1 MTGYASLGEV
11 AEALRRLAANI
22 EGPPAT
28 PRAMGD
34 VALTAAW
41 GLVDVVTNAWV
52 LGAGIASIPLAI
64 AGAWLHD
71 HLPTRTTTTKG
82 NHHA

>member
-41 GLVDVVTNAWV
+41 GLVDLVTSAWTI
-52 LGAGIASIPLAI
+52 GAGIAAIPLAI
-64 AGAWLHD
+64 ASAWLID
-71 HLPTRTTTTKG
+71 HRPTRNTQRK
-82 NHHA
+82 AQP

>member
-22 EGPPAT
+22 EGP
-28 PRAMGD
+28 RAMGD

-41 GLVDVVTNAWV
+41 GLVDLVTSAWTI
-52 LGAGIASIPLAI
+52 GAGIAAIPLAI
-64 AGAWLHD
+64 AGAWLID
-71 HLPTRTTTTKG
+71 HRPTRNTQRK
-82 NHHA
+82 AQP